1 MTIDKN
7 KSSLLIWLLAAVT
20 CLGPLT
26 MDIYLPAFPS
36 VMTGLHT
43 NATMVQFTLTAWLLG
58 FSLGQVFAGTVSDV
72 IGRRKPLVW
81 SLVIF
86 ALSTVAC
93 SLATDIYLL
102 IIFRFIGGLA
112 ASAASVVC
120 RAVAADVY
128 QGALLTKILST
139 IMIIQGIAPVVAP
152 IIGATLLIAFPWEAI
167 FVFLSIVITLVILLV
182 FFNYRETLAEEKRVK
197 GDFKNILHIFYLLS
211 THKEFVTL
219 CFLQFMVYSSLFA
232 YLSGMPFILQG
243 IYGFTPQEFSWF
255 FAIVGIGMMVFGKI
269 TSLMV
274 SFVKEKTMLLG
285 ALCQGVAFALLFFLG
300 VYLDWNVFLTLF
312 FLFLS
317 QVSLPMISATSFSL
331 ALAKQGQYA
340 GSASALL
347 GFYANIAGAM
357 VAPLVSIAGE
367 KTAMPTAVI
376 IFTVEVAALLLYF
389 YYHRISKGV
398 NHE

>member
-167 FVFLSIVITLVILLV
+167 FVFLSIVITLVILLI

-243 IYGFTPQEFSWF
+243 IYGFTPQKFSWF
-255 FAIVGIGMMVFGKI
+255 FAIVGIGMMIFGKI
-269 TSLMV
+269 TNLMV

-389 YYHRISKGV
+389 YYRRISKGV